1 MKIIYLANI
10 RLPTEKAH
18 GAQIMKT
25 CEALAKAGA
34 EVELVVTNRKSE
46 QADPFAYY
54 GVEPVFKITRLPVL
68 DTVTWGPLGFLLEAA
83 SFGVVSLLY
92 LLMRRPE
99 VVYSRDELPLWVV
112 SWFFKQSVWES
123 HTGTYNFFAKRFLT
137 KQKKAVVISQGLK
150 DFYLS
155 KGASAAGMLVVHDA
169 IDLATFAQPILKEA
183 ARGRLGLPQ
192 DKTIVMYVGRL
203 DGWKGTQTLFD
214 AATLLPPNFLVVIIG
229 GEEAQ
234 INELKRHYPSV
245 MFLGSKPYRELAL
258 NEAAADILVLPNTAQ
273 DTISARFTSPMK
285 LFSYMAAGKPIVAS
299 DLPSIR
305 EVVDESMVTFF
316 TPDSARSLAESIRT
330 IYEDNASALQR
341 AEKALKE
348 VENYTWD
355 ARARSIVSFVDR

>member
-34 EVELVVTNRKSE
+34 EVELVVTNRKSDAAE
-46 QADPFAYY
+46 PFAYY

-68 DTVTWGPLGFLLEAA
+68 DTVTWGPIGFLLEAA

-99 VVYSRDELPLWVV
+99 VVCSRDELPLWVV
-112 SWFFKQSVWES
+112 SLFFKQCVWES
-123 HTGTYNFFAKRFLT
+123 HTGTYNFFAKRFLA
-137 KQKKAVVISQGLK
+137 KHKKTVVISQGLK

-155 KGASAAGMLVVHDA
+155 KGAAAEMLVAHDA
-169 IDLATFAQPILKEA
+169 IDLAAFAQPILKEA
-183 ARGRLGLPQ
+183 ARDRLVLPQ

-203 DGWKGTQTLFD
+203 DGWKGTQTLFG
-214 AATLLPPNFLVVIIG
+214 AAMLLPPNFQVAVIG

-234 INELKRHYPSV
+234 VSELKEKYPSI
-245 MFLGSKPYRELAL
+245 MFLGAKPYRELAD
-258 NEAAADILVLPNTAQ
+258 NQAAADILVLPNTAQ

-316 TPDSARSLAESIRT
+316 TPDSAQSLAESIRT
-330 IYEDNASALQR
+330 IYENNAPALQR

-355 ARARSIVSFVDR
+355 ARAQSIISFINR

>member
-1 MKIIYLANI
+1 MKITYLANI

-34 EVELVVTNRKSE
+34 EVELLVTNRKSE

-54 GVEPVFKITRLPVL
+54 GIEPVFKITRLPVL

-83 SFGVVSLLY
+83 SFGVSCLFY
-92 LLMRRPE
+92 LLSHRPE
-99 VVYSRDELPLWVV
+99 AAYSRDELPLWLV
-112 SWFFKQSVWES
+112 SWFFAPCVWES
-123 HTGTYNFFAKRFLT
+123 HTGAYNFFAKRFLT
-137 KQKKAVVISQGLK
+137 KDKKTVVISQGLK

-155 KGASAAGMLVVHDA
+155 KSAAADMLVAHDA
-169 IDLATFAQPILKEA
+169 IDLVAFKQPLSKEA
-183 ARGRLGLPQ
+183 ARERLSLPQ

-203 DGWKGTQTLFD
+203 DGWKGTQTLFN
-214 AATLLPPNFLVVIIG
+214 AAALLPPNFLVAIIG

-234 INELKRHYPSV
+234 ITELKEKCRSV
-245 MFLGSKPYRELAL
+245 IFLGAKPYRELAL

-273 DTISARFTSPMK
+273 DTISSRFTSPMK

-316 TPDSARSLAESIRT
+316 TPDNAQSLAESIQV
-330 IYEDNASALQR
+330 IDEDRASALQR
-341 AEKALKE
+341 AERALQE
-348 VENYTWD
+348 VERYTWG
-355 ARARSIVSFVDR
+355 ARAQSIVSFIDR